1 MIIDPNNITVYAKTD
16 NSKHYVI
23 LNGTR
28 DSFRMRQRCQ
38 LIDNQKQ
45 SNKLKFVSYKNMM
58 KESHKIINVCEY
70 KTYSKL

>member
-1 MIIDPNNITVYAKTD
+1 MKMNPNNITVYAKTE

-38 LIDNQKQ
+38 LIDNNKKT
-45 SNKLKFVSYKNMM
+45 NKLKFVSYKTMM
-58 KESHKIINVCEY
+58 KDSHKIINSCEY